1 MADAISTPA
10 GPSAG
15 PAGRDG
21 WFILA
26 MAVSLVAVV
35 APIWTA
41 ALLPYMDF
49 PQHLATSRILHS
61 LEDPAFGMSG
71 LYEVDLSRTQYL
83 AYYFLVE
90 ILAHLTSLETAH
102 RIALSLYAISLP
114 PSVAAYMH
122 AFGRDRAVAL
132 LAAPLVHNTFLYM
145 GFANYLLAVP
155 LIFWG
160 LALLSGLMDAWS
172 PRRAALLAAVVVVLF
187 YMHAQAFLIYAL
199 GAGLIGLLTSRGLH
213 PRHWWRQALHL
224 VPALALMAVWVAR
237 SAILAG
243 EDAWMAGHGG
253 RNVSP
258 AEARW
263 EPLLDRLSALPRQ
276 LLDAYRDDA
285 DERVLVGLLGL
296 ALVLALFRRW
306 APAEEEILDRG
317 ASRAWIRARTPE
329 LITLALIFAYAL
341 SPISYKWIWPISHR
355 MIPVIALFALTTLA
369 WRRLPWRPALLIIP
383 ATLLTLYAGTVHV
396 ERADAFAAEA
406 GAVREVLTH
415 AEPGR
420 RLHALIYD
428 RGSRHINHAPYLH
441 FGQYYVVD
449 RGGVA
454 TFSFV
459 DFPQSPVRYDHERG
473 PPRLPN
479 RFEWTPE
486 TFRLDR
492 HGAYYDYFLVRDGG
506 PHKPR
511 KPFGA
516 QAAEVELVHRDGR
529 WALYRRTA
537 AFDPAPD

>member
-1 MADAISTPA
+1 MLHATSEPADLHA
-10 GPSAG
+10 GPG
-15 PAGRDG
+15 VRPGRDW
-21 WFILA
+21 WFLVA
-26 MAVSLVAVV
+26 MAVSLAAVV

-61 LEDPAFGMSG
+61 LDDPAFGMTG
-71 LYEVDLSRTQYL
+71 LYEIDLSSTQYL

-90 ILAHLTSLETAH
+90 VLAWITPLETAH
-102 RIALSLYAISLP
+102 RLALSLYAVTLP
-114 PSVAAYMH
+114 LSVAAYMA
-122 AFGRDRAVAL
+122 AFGRDRAVGL

-145 GFANYLLAVP
+145 GFANYLLALP
-155 LIFWG
+155 LVFWG
-160 LALLSGLMDAWS
+160 LALLRRLMDQWS
-172 PRRAALLAAVVVVLF
+172 ARRAALLAGITVVLF
-187 YMHAQAFLIYAL
+187 YMHAQALL
-199 GAGLIGLLTSRGLH
+199 GGRGLH

-224 VPALALMAVWVAR
+224 APALTLMLVWVAR

-243 EDAWMAGHGG
+243 EEAWTAGHGG

-258 AEARW
+258 VQARW
-263 EPLLDRLSALPRQ
+263 EPLMDRLTALPRQ

-285 DERVLVGLLGL
+285 DERVLFALLAL
-296 ALVLALFRRW
+296 ALVLLLFRRA
-306 APAEEEILDRG
+306 APPADEVTELG
-317 ASRAWIRARTPE
+317 APRAWLRARTPE
-329 LITLALIFAYAL
+329 IITLALLAVTLL

-355 MIPVIALFALTTLA
+355 MIPVVALFALAALA
-369 WRRLPWRPALLIIP
+369 WRTLPLRPVLLILP
-383 ATLLTLYAGTVHV
+383 ATLLTLYASHVHI
-396 ERADAFAAEA
+396 ERADAFAEEA
-406 GAVREVLTH
+406 GAVRDVLTH

-459 DFPQSPVRYDHERG
+459 DFPQSPVRYDPERG

-486 TFRLDR
+486 KFDLAK
-492 HGAYYDYFLVRDGG
+492 HGDYYDYFLIRDGG
-506 PHKPR
+506 RRKAR
-511 KPFGA
+511 KPFGRRA
-516 QAAEVELVHRDGR
+516 GEVELVHRDGR
-529 WALYRRTA
+529 WALYKRKA
-537 AFDPAPD
+537 AFEPG